1 MSRLIAYF
9 TLTAALLLT
18 GITHADDSVAN
29 SYSPLEMASVTIRMT
44 DGYPYGELSPC
55 PDCPLRLL
63 PFTPDA
69 QLYIQ
74 GRKSAAS
81 VLQDGQRLVGTV
93 FIRNKPIDAISE
105 IVAK

>member
-9 TLTAALLLT
+9 TLTATLLLT
-18 GITHADDSVAN
+18 GITHAEDSDTN
-29 SYSPLEMASVTIRMT
+29 SYNLLEMATVTIRMT
-44 DGYPYGELSPC
+44 GGYPYGELSPC

-69 QLYIQ
+69 QLYLQ
-74 GRKSAAS
+74 GRKTEASA
-81 VLQDGQRLVGTV
+81 LQDGQTLIGTV

>member
-1 MSRLIAYF
+1 MNRLITYF
-9 TLTAALLLT
+9 ILTAALLLA
-18 GITHADDSVAN
+18 GITHAEDSDTN
-29 SYSPLEMASVTIRMT
+29 SYSPLEMTSVTIRIT
-44 DGYPYGELSPC
+44 GGHPYGELSPC

-74 GRKSAAS
+74 GLKTEASA
-81 VLQDGQRLVGTV
+81 LQDGQALMGTV